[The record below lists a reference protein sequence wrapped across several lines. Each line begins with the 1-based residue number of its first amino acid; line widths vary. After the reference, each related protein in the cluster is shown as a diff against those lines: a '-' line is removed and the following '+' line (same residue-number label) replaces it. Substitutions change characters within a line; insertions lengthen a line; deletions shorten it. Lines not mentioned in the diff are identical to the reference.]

1 MSEKMR
7 INRYL
12 SSCGVCSRR
21 KAENLILLGEVSVN
35 GKRVKDLATVID
47 TENDEVRLRGKVIK
61 IEDTKVY
68 YMLNKPSGVISAASS
83 KYGEK
88 TVVDLIG
95 DKKYR
100 LFPVGRL
107 DKDTTGLIILTND
120 GDLTNFLTHP
130 SFEMEKSYEALV
142 KGHITSSEL
151 DKLKKGVML
160 DGKKTARA
168 KLRLIKKK
176 GNNSLVEITL
186 TEGRKRQV
194 KRMFERV
201 GHSVLTLKRTMEG
214 GLNLGDLKEGES
226 RLLSKKEIKKLYEK
240 RR

>member
-1 MSEKMR
+1 
-7 INRYL
+7 
-12 SSCGVCSRR
+12 
-21 KAENLILLGEVSVN
+21 
-35 GKRVKDLATVID
+35 
-47 TENDEVRLRGKVIK
+47 
-61 IEDTKVY
+61 
-68 YMLNKPSGVISAASS
+68 MLNKPSGVISAASS